1 MAHRQPRVSGAGF
14 FVTLTP
20 KTPPGEMRMHRLT
33 AFLLRL
39 LGLVALGAVAA
50 YLGNNW
56 LSVSQYE
63 IRVRRLP
70 PALDGLRIV
79 QLSDLHGKRFGRGN
93 RSLAAAVRRAQPD
106 LIICSGDM
114 IGPAGD
120 DGALR
125 ELLTA
130 LNGQY
135 PVYYSLGNHEQILRS
150 SATHRADYE
159 QMLTTLK
166 ELGVGVLDNE
176 RARFTKGDASLAIAG
191 FTSRL
196 YHYSGVGSADD
207 ESVALSED
215 FITESLG
222 AAPTEAP
229 LLLIAHNPRWF
240 SEYAGWGADVILAG
254 HVHGGVVRIPG
265 RGGLLSPEGTFFPKY
280 DAGLYHAESA
290 TMAVSRGLGS
300 SVIPWRILNRPEVV
314 VITLRPE

>member
-1 MAHRQPRVSGAGF
+1 
-14 FVTLTP
+14 
-20 KTPPGEMRMHRLT
+20 MHRVT
-33 AFLLRL
+33 AVLLRF
-39 LGLVALGAVAA
+39 LGLIALGAVAA

-56 LSVSQYE
+56 LCVSQYE
-63 IRVRRLP
+63 IKVRRLP
-70 PALDGLRIV
+70 SALAGLRIV

-93 RSLAAAVRRAQPD
+93 RSLVAAVRRAQPD

-120 DGALR
+120 GDALR

-150 SATHRADYE
+150 SGTRRADYE
-159 QMLTTLK
+159 RMMASLSR
-166 ELGVGVLDNE
+166 LGVKVLDNE
-176 RARFTKGDASLAIAG
+176 RARFTRGDASLAIAG

-196 YHYSGVGSADD
+196 YHYSGVGCADY
-207 ESVALSED
+207 ESIALSDD
-215 FITESLG
+215 FIAESLG
-222 AAPTEAP
+222 AAPAEAP

-240 SEYAGWGADVILAG
+240 SAYVDWGADVVLAG
-254 HVHGGVVRIPG
+254 HVHGGVIRIPG
-265 RGGLLSPEGTFFPKY
+265 RGGLLSPEGTFFPQY
-280 DAGLYHAESA
+280 DAGLYHASSA